1 MSSFLLHTT
10 GSILALAL
18 LEAVLSADNAVAIA
32 ALVQDL
38 EPAELRNKALNWGL
52 VAALVLRVLVI
63 MLAAW
68 VVRYPQVQLL
78 GGLYLLWLALR
89 HFQEQF
95 RSDASDSAPNRR
107 ELNLPNLIAL
117 IALTDLAFSLDSV
130 TAAIAVTDRVW
141 LVMLG
146 GAMGIAMLRLLAGWV
161 LVWMQKF
168 ENLQNAAYLVVMAV
182 GLRLAS
188 KVLAPQLSPSEP
200 MLLLAIMIFFTWGF
214 SRVSHVPPIDCIK
227 APAEPIQL
235 PLGSPARVPV
245 SG

>member
-10 GSILALAL
+10 GTILALAL

-32 ALVQDL
+32 ALVQNL
-38 EPAELRNKALNWGL
+38 EPAELRSKALNWGL
-52 VAALVLRVLVI
+52 GAALVLRVLVI
-63 MLAAW
+63 FFAAW
-68 VVRYPQVQLL
+68 VVRYSQVQLL

-95 RSDASDSAPNRR
+95 RADDPASAPNRR
-107 ELNLPNLIAL
+107 ELNLSSLIAV

-141 LVMLG
+141 LVVLG

-168 ENLQNAAYLVVMAV
+168 ENLQSAAYLIVMAV
-182 GLRLAS
+182 GLRLIA
-188 KVLAPQLSPSEP
+188 KVWAPQLCPSEP
-200 MLLLAIMIFFTWGF
+200 ILLLAILIFFAWGF
-214 SRVSHVPPIDCIK
+214 SRVSPLPPMEGIK

-235 PLGSPARVPV
+235 PSGSLARVPV

>member
-1 MSSFLLHTT
+1 MIHQNCRRPNLEKFLPTY
-10 GSILALAL
+10 
-18 LEAVLSADNAVAIA
+18 LSADNAVAIA

-95 RSDASDSAPNRR
+95 RSDASDSATNRR

>member
-10 GSILALAL
+10 GTILALAL

-38 EPAELRNKALNWGL
+38 EPAELRSKALNWGL

-63 MLAAW
+63 IFATW
-68 VVRYPQVQLL
+68 VVRYSQVQLL

-89 HFQEQF
+89 HVQEQF
-95 RSDASDSAPNRR
+95 RADDPASAPNRR
-107 ELNLPNLIAL
+107 ELNLSSLIAV

-141 LVMLG
+141 LVVLG

-168 ENLQNAAYLVVMAV
+168 ENLQNAAYLIVMAV
-182 GLRLAS
+182 GLRLIA
-188 KVLAPQLSPSEP
+188 KVWAPQLCPSEP
-200 MLLLAIMIFFTWGF
+200 ILLLTILIFFVWGF
-214 SRVSHVPPIDCIK
+214 SRVTPLPTVDGIK
-227 APAEPIQL
+227 VPAEPIQ
-235 PLGSPARVPV
+235 PPSGSPARIPV

>member
-1 MSSFLLHTT
+1 MIHQNCRRPNLEKFLPTY
-10 GSILALAL
+10 
-18 LEAVLSADNAVAIA
+18 LSADNAVAIA